1 MEDNGHVQGWIS
13 RGQVLIKI
21 LELIRKWAWL
31 ILAFCVVGLLALMY
45 QSCTVDA
52 TAEYYKG
59 KYAAEMELRAAENDI
74 HAKHIEELGIEKE
87 VLDMEINQLKEE
99 NAAIDNDRRVTKKK
113 LADVLAEEPIQPELE
128 EEPLVIN
135 LRQQVRL
142 LTFVLEGAEK
152 ELENKDKIIFN
163 LTEKY
168 NAQVGISDS
177 YRAMYENEK
186 ELHRLAID
194 RLKIADRRIASL
206 RFTGNAKN
214 VLVVVAGGAIAY
226 LLLK

>member
-1 MEDNGHVQGWIS
+1 MV
-13 RGQVLIKI
+13 KI

-31 ILAFCVVGLLALMY
+31 ILAFCVVGLLALIY

-74 HAKHIEELGIEKE
+74 NLVEIERLNNIIIVKDKEITEKSNLLVARYETICTLVTENTRLKQIEP
-87 VLDMEINQLKEE
+87 
-99 NAAIDNDRRVTKKK
+99 AY
-113 LADVLAEEPIQPELE
+113 PELE
-128 EEPLVIN
+128 SHPLVLN
-135 LRQQVRL
+135 LRAQISS
-142 LTFVLEGAEK
+142 LEMVVAEFTLRDSDH
-152 ELENKDKIIFN
+152 ESRYFN

>member
-1 MEDNGHVQGWIS
+1 MV
-13 RGQVLIKI
+13 KI
-21 LELIRKWAWL
+21 LEIIRKWAWL
-31 ILAFCVVGLLALMY
+31 ILAFCVVGLLALIY

-59 KYAAEMELRAAENDI
+59 KYAAEMELRSAENDI

-87 VLDMEINQLKEE
+87 ALDMEINQLKEE

-113 LADVLAEEPIQPELE
+113 LADVLAEEPVQPELE

>member
-1 MEDNGHVQGWIS
+1 
-13 RGQVLIKI
+13 LIKI

-113 LADVLAEEPIQPELE
+113 LADVLAEEPVQPELE

>member
-1 MEDNGHVQGWIS
+1 MV
-13 RGQVLIKI
+13 KI

-31 ILAFCVVGLLALMY
+31 ILAFCVVGLLALIY

-74 HAKHIEELGIEKE
+74 HSARIEELLIVIEARDTE
-87 VLDMEINQLKEE
+87 IESLIETRIENERERIVL
-99 NAAIDNDRRVTKKK
+99 
-113 LADVLAEEPIQPELE
+113 LARIERLQAEEPVQPELE
-128 EEPLVIN
+128 TEPLVIN
-135 LRQQVRL
+135 LRAQIL
-142 LTFVLEGAEK
+142 ELTLVVDTQEQIIQGS
-152 ELENKDKIIFN
+152 NKIIFN

>member
-1 MEDNGHVQGWIS
+1 MT
-13 RGQVLIKI
+13 KI
-21 LELIRKWAWL
+21 LEILRKWAWL
-31 ILAFCVVGLLALMY
+31 ILAFCVVGLLALIY

-59 KYAAEMELRAAENDI
+59 KYEAESELRLAENDI
-74 HAKHIEELGIEKE
+74 HSKHITELGVIIE
-87 VLDMEINQLKEE
+87 VRDMEIESLIETRIE
-99 NAAIDNDRRVTKKK
+99 NERERMVL
-113 LADVLAEEPIQPELE
+113 LARIERLQAEEPVQPELE
-128 EEPLVIN
+128 TEPLVIN
-135 LRQQVRL
+135 LRAQIL
-142 LTFVLEGAEK
+142 ELTLVVDTQEQIIQS
-152 ELENKDKIIFN
+152 NDKIIFN

-168 NAQVGISDS
+168 QAQVGISDS
-177 YRAMYENEK
+177 YKAMHENEK

-194 RLKIADRRIASL
+194 RLKIADKRIASL